1 MSRLMELL
9 LILAVSVVIAI
20 PVIGFYQS
28 RVEAM
33 ALKQMKIDSK
43 LRSYE
48 LETERKRAE
57 AMLIYAKALEL
68 SCAAELVN
76 EFGEIYTRD

>member
-1 MSRLMELL
+1 MSKLMELL

-28 RVEAM
+28 KVEAM
-33 ALKQMKIDSK
+33 AVKQMQIDSK

-48 LETERKRAE
+48 LETERKKAE
-57 AMLIYAKALEL
+57 AMLIHAKALEL
-68 SCAAELVN
+68 SCASELVD
-76 EFGEIYTRD
+76 EFGEVYTRN

>member
-1 MSRLMELL
+1 MSKLMELL

-20 PVIGFYQS
+20 PTIGFYQS
-28 RVEAM
+28 RVETM
-33 ALKQMKIDSK
+33 GLEQMRVDSK

-48 LETERKRAE
+48 LETERKQAE

-68 SCAAELVN
+68 SCAAGLVD
-76 EFGEIYTRD
+76 EFGEVYTRD

>member
-9 LILAVSVVIAI
+9 LILAASVVIAI
-20 PVIGFYQS
+20 PAIGFYQS

-33 ALKQMKIDSK
+33 AVKQMKIDSK

-76 EFGEIYTRD
+76 EFGEVYTR

>member
-1 MSRLMELL
+1 MSKLMELL

-20 PVIGFYQS
+20 PVIGLYQS

-33 ALKQMKIDSK
+33 AIKQMQIDSK
-43 LRSYE
+43 LRSYQ
-48 LETERKRAE
+48 LETERKKAE

-68 SCAAELVN
+68 SCAAELVD
-76 EFGEIYTRD
+76 EFGEVYTR